1 MPTKSRDKAVSASA
15 EKTSSGLRQ
24 SGKKTKFICPICDD
38 GIDDAVHD
46 SIFCEGSCQTWVH
59 RGCGGLSKSAH
70 ERAKGLQTWFCPQCR
85 LDAQAKEILALSK
98 EVADLTEQFSS
109 LKSHIESRLSTIPE
123 EVNSAALSATR
134 SSSTHAASVTE
145 PSATMN
151 TRLKPDKKFN
161 LVVTGLKES
170 APKTPRSERMKH
182 DFDVVS
188 FLFSPLLSN
197 FSENTV
203 RDCLRLGKYSSDR
216 SRPLLVT
223 LNRSCDVSSILSNK
237 SRLADKP
244 SIGIRADLPPHLRKS
259 RSIVLKQRRDL
270 ISSGVNPSVIKAGN
284 LSLYV
289 HGKKFGSVV
298 NQEFQ
303 LSTDSDL
310 ERPTPVQD
318 PLQDDDTSS
327 LNTTTIPATLSGHDS
342 S

>member
-1 MPTKSRDKAVSASA
+1 MPTKSRDKVVPAST
-15 EKTSSGLRQ
+15 EKTSTGSRL
-24 SGKKTKFICPICDD
+24 SGKKSKCICPICDD
-38 GIDDAVHD
+38 GIDDAIHD
-46 SIFCEGSCQTWVH
+46 SIFCEGTCQAWVH

-70 ERAKGLQTWFCPQCR
+70 EKAKGLQTWCCPQCR
-85 LDAQAKEILALSK
+85 LDAQSNEISALKK
-98 EVADLTEQFSS
+98 EVTDLTKQFSS
-109 LKSHIESRLSTIPE
+109 LKLLIESRLSTIPE
-123 EVNSAALSATR
+123 EVNTAALSATR
-134 SSSTHAASVTE
+134 STPTNAAPSTESSANIH
-145 PSATMN
+145 
-151 TRLKPDKKFN
+151 RKPDKKFN

-170 APKTPRSERMKH
+170 APKTPRSDRVKH
-182 DFDVVS
+182 DFDMVS
-188 FLFSPLLSN
+188 SLFSPLLPI

-223 LNRSCDVSSILSNK
+223 LNRSCDVSGILSNK

-244 SIGIRADLPPHLRKS
+244 SIGIRADLPPHLRQS
-259 RSIVLKQRRDL
+259 RSKFLKQRRDL

-303 LSTDSDL
+303 LCPDSDL
-310 ERPTPVQD
+310 EG
-318 PLQDDDTSS
+318 TSS
-327 LNTTTIPATLSGHDS
+327 SLQVDDSRLANSSAIPPTLPNQDS

>member
-1 MPTKSRDKAVSASA
+1 
-15 EKTSSGLRQ
+15 
-24 SGKKTKFICPICDD
+24 
-38 GIDDAVHD
+38 
-46 SIFCEGSCQTWVH
+46 
-59 RGCGGLSKSAH
+59 
-70 ERAKGLQTWFCPQCR
+70 
-85 LDAQAKEILALSK
+85 
-98 EVADLTEQFSS
+98 
-109 LKSHIESRLSTIPE
+109 
-123 EVNSAALSATR
+123 
-134 SSSTHAASVTE
+134 
-145 PSATMN
+145 MN

-170 APKTPRSERMKH
+170 PPKTPRSERMKH

-188 FLFSPLLSN
+188 SPLLSN

-237 SRLADKP
+237 FRLADKP

-270 ISSGVNPSVIKAGN
+270 ITSGVNPSVIKAGN

-298 NQEFQ
+298 DQKFQ
-303 LSTDSDL
+303 LCTDSDL
-310 ERPTPVQD
+310 ERSTPVQD
-318 PLQDDDTSS
+318 PLQDNDTSS
-327 LNTTTIPATLSGHDS
+327 LNTPRAITIPATSSGQDS